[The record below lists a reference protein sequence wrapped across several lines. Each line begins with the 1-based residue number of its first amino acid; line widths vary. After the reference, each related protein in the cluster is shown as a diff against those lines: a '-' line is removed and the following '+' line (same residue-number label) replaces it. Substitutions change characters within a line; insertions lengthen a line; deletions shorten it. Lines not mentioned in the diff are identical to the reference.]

1 MITIISPVFNAATYI
16 RTCIQSVAEQHFEGL
31 EHLIMDGGSTD
42 GTPEIIQEMAAE
54 FPHIRWVSEKD
65 KGQSDAMNKGIEL
78 ARNPVISFLNAD
90 DRYEPGAISKALTF
104 FRTAPKDS
112 FFVGNCRVLREDGSE
127 YMINKPYPFDQV
139 SFMLDYNFPFN
150 PSAYFYH
157 KSLHNKVGMY
167 EMDDHLTM
175 DIDFLLR
182 LPGKANIVYVDSV
195 LGNYVM
201 VANSKT
207 MKEISAGRNVENL
220 HQVFNRYLPNL
231 SAGQKIKLSILKK
244 LGKNRGWIMYYI
256 DHPEKLLKKI
266 MGRK

>member
-1 MITIISPVFNAATYI
+1 MITIISPVFNAATFI
-16 RTCIQSVAEQHFEGL
+16 RTCILSVADQYFEGI

-42 GTPEIIQEMAAE
+42 GTPDIIREMAE
-54 FPHIRWVSEKD
+54 QFPHIRWVSEKD
-65 KGQSDAMNKGIEL
+65 RGQSDAMNKGIEL
-78 ARNPVISFLNAD
+78 AQNPVISFLNAD
-90 DRYEPGAISKALTF
+90 DRYEPGAMSIAHEF
-104 FRTAPKDS
+104 FRTAPSDS
-112 FFVGNCRVLREDGSE
+112 FLVGNCRVLREDGSE

-157 KSLHNKVGMY
+157 KSLHNKVGFY
-167 EMDDHLTM
+167 EVDDHLTM

-182 LPGKANIVYVDSV
+182 LPGKANIKYVDSV

-220 HQVFNRYLPNL
+220 NQVFNKYLPNL
-231 SAGQKIKLSILKK
+231 SVRQRMKLTFLKK
-244 LGKNRGWIMYYI
+244 LGKNRGWIMYYVNN
-256 DHPEKLLKKI
+256 PEKLLNKI
-266 MGRK
+266 RGK

>member
-1 MITIISPVFNAATYI
+1 MITIISPVFNAASFI
-16 RTCIQSVAEQHFEGL
+16 QTCIQSVADQYFDGL
-31 EHLIMDGGSTD
+31 EHLIIDGGSTD
-42 GTPEIIQEMAAE
+42 GTPEIIREKAE
-54 FPHIRWVSEKD
+54 IFPHIRWVSEKD
-65 KGQSDAMNKGIEL
+65 NGQSDAMNKGISL
-78 ARNPVISFLNAD
+78 AKNPVISFLNAD
-90 DRYEPGAISKALTF
+90 DRYEPGAISTAYLF
-104 FRTAPKDS
+104 FRTAAPNS

-127 YMINKPYPFDQV
+127 YMINKPNPFDQV

-167 EMDDHLTM
+167 ELEDHLTM

-182 LPGKANIVYVDSV
+182 LPGKANIVYVDTV

-231 SAGQKIKLSILKK
+231 SVGQKIKFNILKK
-244 LGKNRGWIMYYI
+244 LGKNRGWIIYYV
-256 DHPEKLLKKI
+256 DHPGKLFNKI
-266 MGRK
+266 FGR